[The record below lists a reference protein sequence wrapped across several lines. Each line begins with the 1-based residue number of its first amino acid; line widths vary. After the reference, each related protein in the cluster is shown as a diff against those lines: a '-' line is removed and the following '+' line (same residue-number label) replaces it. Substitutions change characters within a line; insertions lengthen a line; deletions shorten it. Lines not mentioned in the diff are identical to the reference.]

1 MQTTEPTIKCPK
13 CKNEIKLTE
22 SLAGPLLIKAKE
34 DFDKDL
40 VSLRE
45 QITATENVNATQKV
59 AIILKGQ
66 KREVDDLREDMRK
79 KDEKLAEAQQ
89 AQAAALKEKRRL
101 DEDRRELELTIE
113 RQVEAGLEEAYDK
126 AKIKADDAAE
136 SRVRESEQKITSMKI
151 EIDNL
156 TRKAEQVSQQTQG
169 EAEEIKVEETLRAA
183 FPSDE
188 ILPVPKGEFGGDI
201 IQNIMTKSGSVA
213 GTILWEVKHTKA
225 WMDAWLPKLRAD
237 QQMAKAH
244 TAALVTTTMPKD
256 VKDFGQINGV
266 WVLRAEVMVPVAA
279 LLRNV
284 ILEGYASRVSSE
296 GVETKAVT
304 VYKYLTGP
312 NFKLRMQAI
321 VEAFSTMSED
331 LLAEKKAI
339 TRQWAKRES
348 QIQVVMQSSVG
359 MYGDLQGIAGNT
371 LAPVR
376 GLELPEGGKK

>member
-1 MQTTEPTIKCPK
+1 MTDPTITCPK

-22 SLAGPLLIKAKE
+22 SLAGPLLIKAKD
-34 DFDKDL
+34 DFDNDL
-40 VSLRE
+40 KALRH
-45 QITATENVNATQKV
+45 QITKTENANATQKV
-59 AIILKGQ
+59 AATLEAQ
-66 KREVDDLREDMRK
+66 RREVADIRSVM
-79 KDEKLAEAQQ
+79 DEQENKLLTAQQ
-89 AQAAALKEKRRL
+89 AQAVAFKEKRQL
-101 DEDRRELELTIE
+101 ADDRRELELTIE
-113 RQVEAGLEEAYDK
+113 RRVEGGLEAAYDK
-126 AKIKADDAAE
+126 AKTKADVAAE
-136 SRVRESEQKITSMKI
+136 SRVREREQTINSMKI
-151 EIDNL
+151 EIENL
-156 TRKAEQVSQQTQG
+156 TRKAEQISQQTQG
-169 EAEEIKVEETLRAA
+169 EAEEIKIEETLRAA

-188 ILPVPKGEFGGDI
+188 ISPVPKGEFGGDI
-201 IQNIMTKSGSVA
+201 LQNIMTKSDAIA

-225 WMDAWLPKLRAD
+225 WMDGWLPKLRAD
-237 QQMAKAH
+237 QQGAKAH
-244 TAALVTTTMPKD
+244 TAALVTTTLPKNI
-256 VKDFGQINGV
+256 KDFGQVSGV
-266 WVLRAEVMVPVAA
+266 WVLRPDVVVPVAA
-279 LLRNV
+279 LLRSM
-284 ILEGYASRVSSE
+284 ILEGYAGRVSSQ

-376 GLELPEGGKK
+376 GLELTEGKK

>member
-1 MQTTEPTIKCPK
+1 MTDPTITCPK
-13 CKNEIKLTE
+13 CKHEIKLTE
-22 SLAGPLLIKAKE
+22 SLAGPLLIKARE
-34 DFDKDL
+34 DFERRL
-40 VSLRE
+40 VESRENIRAEEAKRITLTTDTEIGNLRQE
-45 QITATENVNATQKV
+45 
-59 AIILKGQ
+59 
-66 KREVDDLREDMRK
+66 REVLVEQARIQE
-79 KDEKLAEAQQ
+79 EKLGEAQQ
-89 AQAAALKEKRRL
+89 AQAKAVKTQREL
-101 DEDRRELELTIE
+101 DDSRRELELTIE
-113 RQVEAGLEEAYDK
+113 RQVEAGLKEAYDK
-126 AKIKADDAAE
+126 AKLKADDAAE

-169 EAEEIKVEETLRAA
+169 EAEEIKVEEILRRA

-188 ILPVPKGEFGGDI
+188 ISPVPKGEFGGDI
-201 IQNIMTKSGSVA
+201 LQNVVTRSGEVA
-213 GTILWEVKHTKA
+213 GTILWEIKHTKA
-225 WMDAWLPKLRAD
+225 WMDSWLPKLRAD
-237 QQMAKAH
+237 QQVAKAH
-244 TAALVTTTMPKD
+244 TAALVTTTMPKN
-256 VKDFGQINGV
+256 VKDFDIISEV
-266 WVLRAEVMVPVAA
+266 WVLRPGVLVSVAI

-284 ILEGYASRVSSE
+284 ILEGYAGRTSSQ

-371 LAPVR
+371 LAPVH
-376 GLELPEGGKK
+376 GLELLEGGKK